1 MSHAPTH
8 ARTIAITSGK
18 GGVGKTCL
26 TANLA
31 WALARTGRRV
41 LIIDADLGL
50 ANLDIVLNLSPTATI
65 HEVIFG
71 ACALDDAIVPGPGGL
86 HVLAAASGVAEY
98 ARMTTDVRER
108 LPELVHT
115 LEGRYDYLLFD
126 TGAGISDVVL
136 YTASLAQ
143 EVIIV
148 ATPEPT
154 SMADAYA
161 TIKVMATT
169 RQRRRFSLIV
179 NQAPEEQQALFV
191 SNQLQSVIDRFL
203 SDGGRAP
210 IELSY
215 LGFVPDD
222 PAMPRAICQRTPLME
237 TAPTSPAARAIQ
249 TLANRLDTAATI
261 PTRAFAA

>member
-1 MSHAPTH
+1 MSGAPTH
-8 ARTIAITSGK
+8 ARTMAITSGK

-31 WALARTGRRV
+31 WALAQTGRRV

-50 ANLDIVLNLSPTATI
+50 ANLDIVLNVSPTATL
-65 HEVIFG
+65 HDVISG

-86 HVLAAASGVAEY
+86 HVLAAASGAADY
-98 ARMTTDVRER
+98 ARMTTDLRDR
-108 LPELVHT
+108 LPALVQT

-126 TGAGISDVVL
+126 TGAGLSDVVL

-143 EVIIV
+143 DVIIV

-169 RQRRRFSLIV
+169 QQRRRFSLIV
-179 NQAPEEQQALFV
+179 NQAPDEPQALFV
-191 SNQLQSVIDRFL
+191 SNQLQSVIARFL

-222 PAMPRAICQRTPLME
+222 PAMPRAICRRTPVME
-237 TAPTSPAARAIQ
+237 TAPASPAALAIQ
-249 TLANRLDTAATI
+249 ALAQRLEAAAAT
-261 PTRAFAA
+261 PTSAFAA